1 MRPIHAQLRYV
12 AGVGLAALTV
22 ALGVT
27 SAAAPL
33 AAQVQLE
40 VAADGRK
47 VIHNLGGRAVS
58 RSRQSRPQLAVRR
71 TLPQADLDEIVG
83 RYSSDRQLDPKLV
96 LAVIQVESSGDPGAL
111 SRKGAMGLMQLMPE
125 TARELGVADPYD
137 PRQNVRGGCSYL
149 RRMLDTF
156 DGDLELALASYNAG
170 PSAVRRFGGIPPY
183 EETRRYVEKVV
194 RLYRGD
200 AGFTLPSSAVRSGR
214 RTYLSRDDEG
224 RILITT
230 NRPTR

>member
-1 MRPIHAQLRYV
+1 MRRAHTRLRR
-12 AGVGLAALTV
+12 AIGIGLTTSAV
-22 ALGVT
+22 ALGVIGGT
-27 SAAAPL
+27 SPL
-33 AAQVQLE
+33 AAQVRLE
-40 VAADGRK
+40 VHSDGRK
-47 VIHNLGGRAVS
+47 LIHNAGGGSAHRPR
-58 RSRQSRPQLAVRR
+58 RSTPHLATRR
-71 TLPQADLDEIVG
+71 TLPRADLDEIVG
-83 RYSSDRQLDPKLV
+83 RCSSDRQLDPKLV
-96 LAVIQVESSGDPGAL
+96 FAVIQVESSGDPAAL
-111 SRKGAMGLMQLMPE
+111 SRKGAMGLMQLMPA

-183 EETRRYVEKVV
+183 EETRQYVEKVV

-200 AGFTLPSSAVRSGR
+200 AGFTLPSSAIRSGR